1 MEIVK
6 LLRESVFPLTRKNEE
21 VKEDVP
27 FILSV
32 APLFVTIGLS
42 DSVPVCVDCA
52 VNVRSFSATEMVGA
66 SV

>member
-1 MEIVK
+1 METVK

-27 FILSV
+27 FIMSV

-42 DSVPVCVDCA
+42 ESLPVCVDCA
-52 VNVRSFSATEMVGA
+52 VNMRSFSVTPMVGA
-66 SV
+66 SL